1 MESNFTIRLREARLM
16 RQFSMKKLSEL
27 TGSAITK
34 QSISRYEKGI
44 MHPKQNALA
53 ALSRALGISE
63 AYLNGCGV
71 GIDLPA
77 LRAST
82 GCILTEEQIAV
93 IDAKLSFWAERY
105 IEKERRADCQTSFV
119 NPLQNLSA
127 STIGDVQKAADIL
140 REQWRCGDGPIN
152 SVLRLMDRKGIKILL
167 KELTDNVLGLS
178 SLADNKHPLIVI
190 DNRQRKTTTEQIR
203 FTACHELAH
212 LLLSFPADS
221 ALTVEKRCNIF
232 ASFFLFP
239 KGTFV
244 EEMGAATRSC
254 LTLDELTDLKTTYGI
269 SVAAQVHEAWDIGMI
284 SRKHYDWWYDGPI
297 RDNIRETGW
306 GAYPLPETIGREHRI
321 DSRIKNEK

>member
-1 MESNFTIRLREARLM
+1 M

-105 IEKERRADCQTSFV
+105 IEKERRADCQSSFV
-119 NPLQNLSA
+119 NPLQNLRA
-127 STIGDVQKAADIL
+127 STIGDV
-140 REQWRCGDGPIN
+140 
-152 SVLRLMDRKGIKILL
+152 
-167 KELTDNVLGLS
+167 
-178 SLADNKHPLIVI
+178 
-190 DNRQRKTTTEQIR
+190 
-203 FTACHELAH
+203 
-212 LLLSFPADS
+212 
-221 ALTVEKRCNIF
+221 
-232 ASFFLFP
+232 
-239 KGTFV
+239 
-244 EEMGAATRSC
+244 
-254 LTLDELTDLKTTYGI
+254 
-269 SVAAQVHEAWDIGMI
+269 
-284 SRKHYDWWYDGPI
+284 
-297 RDNIRETGW
+297 
-306 GAYPLPETIGREHRI
+306 
-321 DSRIKNEK
+321 

>member
-93 IDAKLSFWAERY
+93 IDAKLSF
-105 IEKERRADCQTSFV
+105 
-119 NPLQNLSA
+119 
-127 STIGDVQKAADIL
+127 
-140 REQWRCGDGPIN
+140 
-152 SVLRLMDRKGIKILL
+152 
-167 KELTDNVLGLS
+167 
-178 SLADNKHPLIVI
+178 
-190 DNRQRKTTTEQIR
+190 
-203 FTACHELAH
+203 
-212 LLLSFPADS
+212 
-221 ALTVEKRCNIF
+221 
-232 ASFFLFP
+232 
-239 KGTFV
+239 
-244 EEMGAATRSC
+244 
-254 LTLDELTDLKTTYGI
+254 
-269 SVAAQVHEAWDIGMI
+269 
-284 SRKHYDWWYDGPI
+284 
-297 RDNIRETGW
+297 
-306 GAYPLPETIGREHRI
+306 
-321 DSRIKNEK
+321 

>member
-1 MESNFTIRLREARLM
+1 M

-105 IEKERRADCQTSFV
+105 IEKERRADCQSSFV
-119 NPLQNLSA
+119 NPLQNLRTRVRDKRGLKRRNSDA
-127 STIGDVQKAADIL
+127 DKMSGDHG
-140 REQWRCGDGPIN
+140 RGR
-152 SVLRLMDRKGIKILL
+152 
-167 KELTDNVLGLS
+167 
-178 SLADNKHPLIVI
+178 
-190 DNRQRKTTTEQIR
+190 QIR
-203 FTACHELAH
+203 F
-212 LLLSFPADS
+212 
-221 ALTVEKRCNIF
+221 
-232 ASFFLFP
+232 
-239 KGTFV
+239 
-244 EEMGAATRSC
+244 
-254 LTLDELTDLKTTYGI
+254 
-269 SVAAQVHEAWDIGMI
+269 
-284 SRKHYDWWYDGPI
+284 
-297 RDNIRETGW
+297 
-306 GAYPLPETIGREHRI
+306 
-321 DSRIKNEK
+321 